1 MKITLG
7 RKQSFWRPV
16 NPKNDKDLSVYL
28 CPIQPFINLDWDK
41 LPEWVKLK
49 IKSSHKLGLIVA
61 EGIPAEAAPKKI
73 EVAIVKEVEPEI
85 VEEVAFTEVV
95 ALVEEVKEEVKE
107 EPKKAPKAK
116 KTTKAKKKTK

>member
-16 NPKNDKDLSVYL
+16 NPQNEKDLSIYL
-28 CPIQPFINLDWDK
+28 CPIQPFVELDWDK
-41 LPEWVKLK
+41 LPEWVKAK
-49 IKSSHKLGLIVA
+49 ITSSNKLGLIVA
-61 EGIPAEAAPKKI
+61 EGIPEQAVSPKKVE
-73 EVAIVKEVEPEI
+73 EVKI
-85 VEEVAFTEVV
+85 VEEKVAFAEAVT
-95 ALVEEVKEEVKE
+95 LVEEVKEEVKE